1 MPASVN
7 AIQNLCAS
15 SRKPKSSA
23 NIIPYPSNN
32 VSNSSFPQPKVIA
45 FRYSNA
51 LAVSLNHSEATVP
64 SLFVMSIYTTKRVLI
79 STFSPESKFKK
90 SSICAFTLLIY
101 DPIDPVASITNTISA
116 CLSTYNSLACT
127 FITLHG
133 IYDIIR
139 LNTSK
144 TITIFLFHCI
154 RVTLPFLII
163 FKYAKKPDLF
173 WLLASRIVC
182 PIREVIVRPD

>member
-116 CLSTYNSLACT
+116 CLSTYNSFACT
-127 FITLHG
+127 VIMFHG
-133 IYDIIR
+133 IYDTTR
-139 LNTSK
+139 LKTSK
-144 TITIFLFHCI
+144 TTAIFLFHFTL
-154 RVTLPFLII
+154 VTLPFLTAFI
-163 FKYAKKPDLF
+163 YAKEPDLF
-173 WLLASRIVC
+173 WLFASRIAS
-182 PIREVIVRPD
+182 ILSEK